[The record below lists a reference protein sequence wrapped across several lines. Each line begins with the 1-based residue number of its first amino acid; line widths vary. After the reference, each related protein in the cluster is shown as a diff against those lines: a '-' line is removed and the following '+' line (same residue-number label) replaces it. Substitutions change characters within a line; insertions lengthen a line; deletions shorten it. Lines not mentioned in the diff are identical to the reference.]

1 MKLLI
6 TGATGLVGTSLIE
19 KYTQQGI
26 QIHYLTTRKSQLKS
40 IDGAQGYYWNPNKNE
55 IDLALFFGC

>member
-6 TGATGLVGTSLIE
+6 TGATGLVGNSLIE

-26 QIHYLTTRKSQLKS
+26 QIHYLTTRKSQMES
-40 IDGAQGYYWNPNKNE
+40 IEGAQGYYWNPKKKR
-55 IDLALFFGC
+55 DRFGLFFRC